1 MSNSDKKTKEM
12 VQFEQE
18 TGKQAI
24 WQGKT
29 TKGFLKWKEGEKDYY
44 ADKKRISVYISTETE
59 KKWEEF
65 MDTHKF
71 SSFSKL
77 IRESVNYYIN
87 AKTKFGGKILTHLEI
102 TNDSDLV
109 HEVKGKLTTIK
120 GFSQLLL
127 EKHKNEINDDIKSI
141 VNNVLNETHQL
152 ESIFVTNLEERKE
165 KPSQYDIL
173 LIEDD
178 LSTILLLKNYFESKG
193 YSTKGVL
200 TGSKGIEELY
210 VTRPKLILLDI
221 ILPDVSGYD
230 ICKEIK
236 SHMSLKETPV
246 FYLTAVPLPKIE
258 KKMKETMA
266 DGFILKPFDLPNLE
280 FLFDYL

>member
-1 MSNSDKKTKEM
+1 MNSDQKTKEM

-29 TKGFLKWKEGEKDYY
+29 TKGFLRWKEGEKDYY
-44 ADKKRISVYISTETE
+44 ADKKRISVYVSTETE

-77 IRESVNYYIN
+77 IRESVNYFIN
-87 AKTKFGGKILTHLEI
+87 EKTKFGGKILTHLGI
-102 TNDSDLV
+102 ANDSDLV

-141 VNNVLNETHQL
+141 INNVLNETQQL
-152 ESIFVTNLEERKE
+152 ESKFVTKLEERKE

-193 YSTKGVL
+193 YSFKGVL

-258 KKMKETMA
+258 KKMEETMA
-266 DGFILKPFDLPNLE
+266 DGYILKPFDLPSLE